1 MCKDIKNIDV
11 IEPEIITINSNK
23 NMSTETQTLDPSKL
37 STAQLEALLKQRKA
51 TEQKQL
57 AKEKEVYEKDRDE
70 KVFNIINTA
79 KILFK
84 ELSEFKAYC
93 HIEMDKQAIK
103 LSEYG
108 KIRSNSKGGFSVTN
122 TNDTMR
128 VTRRRDT
135 EPVWDE
141 RSVKAIELIK
151 EFLGDTI
158 KKRDLKLY
166 EILLSFLERNAN
178 GDLEY
183 SRVMD
188 LYKHEDKYDDP
199 RWKEGLRLIKESFS
213 NHLKG
218 FGYEFK
224 MKDEATGK
232 WSNILLNFS
241 GL

>member
-1 MCKDIKNIDV
+1 MN
-11 IEPEIITINSNK
+11 
-23 NMSTETQTLDPSKL
+23 TQTAREEVVDVTKL
-37 STAQLEALLKQRKA
+37 STKELEAYLKKRKDK
-51 TEQKQL
+51 E
-57 AKEKEVYEKDRDE
+57 AKKLEAEREAYEKDRDE
-70 KVFNIINTA
+70 KVEAIITTA
-79 KILFK
+79 TCLFR
-84 ELSEFKAYC
+84 ELSEFKDYC

-103 LSEYG
+103 LSSYG

-122 TNDTMR
+122 SEDTMR

-141 RSVKAIELIK
+141 RSTKAIELIK
-151 EFLGDTI
+151 EFLADTI
-158 KKRDLKLY
+158 KKRDVKLY
-166 EILLSFLERNAN
+166 EILISFLERNAN

-224 MKDEATGK
+224 KKNPETGK
-232 WSNILLNFS
+232 WENLYLNFS
-241 GL
+241 SL

>member
-1 MCKDIKNIDV
+1 MNPETEEKIDIA
-11 IEPEIITINSNK
+11 
-23 NMSTETQTLDPSKL
+23 KL
-37 STAQLEALLKQRKA
+37 STKELEDLLKKRKA
-51 TEQKQL
+51 RE
-57 AKEKEVYEKDRDE
+57 AKKLEVEREAYEKDRDN
-70 KVFNIINTA
+70 KVEAIITTA
-79 KILFK
+79 SCLFR
-84 ELSEFKAYC
+84 ELSEFKDYC

-122 TNDTMR
+122 SEDTMR

-141 RSVKAIELIK
+141 RSTKAIELIK

-158 KKRDLKLY
+158 KKRDVKLY

-224 MKDEATGK
+224 RKNAETGK
-232 WSNILLNFS
+232 WDNLYLNFS
-241 GL
+241 SL

>member
-1 MCKDIKNIDV
+1 MSNIYHIEV
-11 IEPEIITINSNK
+11 IEPIIVNPKSN
-23 NMSTETQTLDPSKL
+23 NMSTETSNPKELTTQELK
-37 STAQLEALLKQRKA
+37 ELLKKREDLEKKA
-51 TEQKQL
+51 L
-57 AKEKEVYEKDRDE
+57 AKEKRAYEKDRDE
-70 KVFNIINTA
+70 KVFNILTTA
-79 KILFK
+79 KTMFK
-84 ELSEFKAYC
+84 ELKEFKDYC

-122 TNDTMR
+122 TEDTLR

-141 RSVKAIELIK
+141 RSTKAIELIK
-151 EFLGDTI
+151 DFLSDTI
-158 KKRDLKLY
+158 KKRDVKLY
-166 EILLSFLERNAN
+166 EILLGFLERNQN

-224 MKDEATGK
+224 IKNEQSGK
-232 WSNILLNFS
+232 WENILLNFS